1 MAVGN
6 AIVTTAKF
14 KPLTVA
20 EWAAPLKEYAEQHLA
35 AEEALADLSDKASEY
50 ERYIRE
56 NPNSDVAKQYNNY
69 IGEIER
75 QADLLAQQG
84 INPTLRTNL
93 VSLRRDYK
101 SKIQPV
107 QEVVERYK
115 EDEKTVRDLQSKGLG
130 YIGKDLDINDYFEN
144 PNYHYS
150 YILGDKVTN
159 DFSKAFTALSSS
171 TVTSPEFQKAAN
183 NSQYWQ
189 IMTSQGYN
197 QADILNAVINNP
209 ELAPEIYNAIPAEL
223 RDTTTKLRAK
233 YNYDNLSAEEQ
244 QAFDT
249 YAYQGALSG
258 IKQTS
263 YSLQQNRGYESPSV
277 ALQTRKYEEAE
288 KQKNKIIKQE
298 IKDEAGNL
306 IGNYYTFNGE
316 MIENIGTE
324 DNPKWIYYGTATE
337 SNPDGVPIGY
347 KAPSYKDPNSTT
359 STSWTASNG
368 YSLSN
373 ADYNEALGG
382 MTDKLQ
388 LIDGEFSSVDEIPS
402 KKGKVYNNY
411 NELPDEVLNKLTTAQ
426 QAIVER
432 GMNEGKFSV
441 IAVKDGVYIQKIK

>member
-14 KPLTVA
+14 NPLTVA

-56 NPNSDVAKQYNNY
+56 NPNSDIAKQYNNY

-93 VSLRRDYK
+93 VSLRRGYK

-115 EDEKTVRDLQSKGLG
+115 EDEKTIRDLQSKGLG
-130 YIGKDLDINDYFEN
+130 YIGKDLDINNYFEN
-144 PNYHYS
+144 PNYRYS
-150 YILGDKVTN
+150 YILGDKVAD
-159 DFSKAFTALSSS
+159 DFSKAFTALASS
-171 TVTSPEFQKAAN
+171 TATSPEFQKAAN

-197 QADILNAVINNP
+197 QADILNAVVNNP
-209 ELAPEIYNAIPAEL
+209 ELAPELYNAIPSEL
-223 RDTTTKLRAK
+223 RETTTKLRAK
-233 YNYDNLSAEEQ
+233 YNYDNLSAKEQ

-263 YSLQQNRGYESPSV
+263 YSLQQNRGYVTPAE
-277 ALQTRKYEEAE
+277 ARQIRKEREAE
-288 KQKNKIIKQE
+288 SKKNKIIKE
-298 IKDEAGNL
+298 SMKDESGNI

-316 MIENIGTE
+316 MVENIGTT
-324 DNPKWIYYGTATE
+324 DNPKWVYYGTSTD
-337 SNPDGVPIGY
+337 SNPEGVPIGY

-359 STSWTASNG
+359 SANWIASNG
-368 YSLSN
+368 YSLPN
-373 ADYNEALGG
+373 TDYNKALGG
-382 MTDKLQ
+382 MTAKLQ

-402 KKGKVYNNY
+402 KKGKVYNDY
-411 NELPDEVLNKLTTAQ
+411 NKLPDEVLDKLTTVQ
-426 QAIVER
+426 QAIIEK
-432 GMNEGKFSV
+432 GMDEGKFSV
-441 IAVKDGVYIQKIK
+441 IVAKGNVYIQK

>member
-35 AEEALADLSDKASEY
+35 AEEALVDLNDKASEY
-50 ERYIRE
+50 ERYIRD
-56 NPNSDVAKQYNNY
+56 NPNSDIAKQYNNY

-93 VSLRRDYK
+93 VSLRRGYK

-115 EDEKTVRDLQSKGLG
+115 EDEKTIRDLQSKGLG
-130 YIGKDLDINDYFEN
+130 YIGKDLDINNYFEN
-144 PNYHYS
+144 PDYHYS
-150 YILGDKVTN
+150 YILGDKVTD
-159 DFSKAFTALSSS
+159 DFSKAFTALASS
-171 TVTSPEFQKAAN
+171 TATSPEFQKAAN

-197 QADILNAVINNP
+197 QADILNAVVNNP
-209 ELAPEIYNAIPAEL
+209 ELAPELYNAIPAEL
-223 RDTTTKLRAK
+223 RDATTKLRAK

-263 YSLQQNRGYESPSV
+263 YSLQQNRGYETPSV
-277 ALQTRKYEEAE
+277 ALQTKKYKEAE
-288 KQKNKIIKQE
+288 SNKNKIVE
-298 IKDEAGNL
+298 ESMMDENGNV
-306 IGNYYTFNGE
+306 IGSYYTFNGD
-316 MIENIGTE
+316 MVENIGTE
-324 DNPKWIYYGTATE
+324 DSPKWIYYGTATE
-337 SNPDGVPIGY
+337 NNPNGIPIGY
-347 KAPSYKDPNSTT
+347 KAPSYKDPNSTA

-373 ADYNEALGG
+373 ADYNKALGG
-382 MTDKLQ
+382 MTAKLQ
-388 LIDGEFSSVDEIPS
+388 LIDGGFSPVDEIPS
-402 KKGKVYNNY
+402 KKGEVYNNY
-411 NELPDEVLNKLTTAQ
+411 NELPGEVLDKLTTAQ
-426 QAIVER
+426 QAIIEK
-432 GMNEGKFSV
+432 GMSEGKFSV
-441 IAVKDGVYIQKIK
+441 IVVKDGIYIQK